1 MRRTAVLRLL
11 TLALAYL
18 HTYPAYRHLSAF
30 FDQPSLD
37 EAWKG
42 FGAVVSIGLYLL
54 PVRVQ
59 ARALSR
65 LWRDHRGLLRAVGIV
80 LAMVHAVPAADHL
93 PRLAAALTWGDAWR
107 GLGSAIAVAWFLA
120 PVTQQRQVIVV
131 LARLAFWERHGHGER
146 SESPSRANAQYASV

>member
-18 HTYPAYRHLSAF
+18 HTYPARRHLSAF
-30 FDQPSLD
+30 FDHPSLD
-37 EAWKG
+37 EAWKA

-65 LWRDHRGLLRAVGIV
+65 LWGEHRGLLRAVGIV
-80 LAMVHAVPAADHL
+80 LAMAHAVPAADHL
-93 PRLAAALTWGDAWR
+93 PRLAATLTWGDAWR

-120 PVTQQRQVIVV
+120 PLTRQRQIIVA
-131 LARLAFWERHGHGER
+131 LGRLAFWERHGRAER
-146 SESPSRANAQYASV
+146 SESPSRADVQHASV